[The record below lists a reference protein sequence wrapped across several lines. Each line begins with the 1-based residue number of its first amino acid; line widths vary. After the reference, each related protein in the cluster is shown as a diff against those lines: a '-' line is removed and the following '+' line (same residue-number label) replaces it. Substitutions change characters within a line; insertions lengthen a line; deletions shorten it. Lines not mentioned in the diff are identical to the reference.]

1 MIPTENNTFPIFYPC
16 ANETEFQ
23 SLDTQA
29 CELLGYPDAG
39 ATDYANQLVD
49 INGVIY
55 FIINYEVVSLFTQ
68 AQLDVCV
75 PYEDIVLPT
84 PEPII

>member
-1 MIPTENNTFPIFYPC
+1 MTNIEPQIQYPCFYPC
-16 ANETEFQ
+16 ADEAEFE

-39 ATDYANQLVD
+39 ATDYANPIVSVD
-49 INGVIY
+49 NKYY
-55 FIINYEVVSLFTQ
+55 FIVNQEVVSLFTQ

-75 PYEDIVLPT
+75 PYEDI
-84 PEPII
+84 IIEQK

>member
-1 MIPTENNTFPIFYPC
+1 MENTTQFPIFYPC
-16 ANETEFQ
+16 ADEAEFQ
-23 SLDTQA
+23 NLDTQA

-39 ATDYANQLVD
+39 ATDYANAIID

-55 FIINYEVVSLFTQ
+55 FIVNQEVVSLFTQ

-75 PYEDIVLPT
+75 PYEDIVI
-84 PEPII
+84 EQNIKQN

>member
-1 MIPTENNTFPIFYPC
+1 MEHSSTFPIFYPC
-16 ANETEFQ
+16 ADEAEFQ

-39 ATDYANQLVD
+39 ATDYANAIID
-49 INGVIY
+49 INGDYWLIVNPEIL
-55 FIINYEVVSLFTQ
+55 SLFTEE
-68 AQLDVCV
+68 QLAMCV
-75 PYEDIVLPT
+75 PYEDIILPT